1 MACYTKETK
10 DKVKDILQ
18 RLDWDALY
26 QYHQHQME
34 VTRDQFH
41 GFIGF
46 AVKLEI
52 DQAMFYNS
60 VQNLF
65 RRQDVNQHLNVLSR
79 ISGSHF
85 PSSFA
90 FVFFKAVYR
99 PSVSNETAEEMVQL
113 LNANWLRSRLLD
125 LIKLLED
132 MYYYIITE
140 RDYLLPARKFC
151 PKARNLEPLNRFEG
165 NPFEEELWD
174 SLCNRTVQGNYRNPG
189 DIWGNPLTIFAKFL
203 MACYTKETKDKVK
216 DILQRLD
223 WDALYQYHQHQ
234 MEVTRDQFHGFIGFA
249 VKLEIDQA
257 MFYNSV
263 QNLFRR
269 QDVNQHLNVLSRIS
283 GSHFPSSFAF
293 VFFKAVYRPSVSNE
307 TAEEMVQLLNAN
319 WLRSRLLDLIKLLE
333 DMYYYIITERD
344 YLLPARKFCPK
355 ARNLEPL
362 NRFEGNP
369 FEEELWDSLCNRTVQ
384 GNYRNPGDI
393 WGNPLTMSMI
403 WSSSCQHCK
412 LQLILFKILLSAMSD
427 YN

>member
-1 MACYTKETK
+1 
-10 DKVKDILQ
+10 
-18 RLDWDALY
+18 
-26 QYHQHQME
+26 ME
-34 VTRDQFH
+34 RNNLMNRESHLFSLIFS
-41 GFIGF
+41 FIIF
-46 AVKLEI
+46 
-52 DQAMFYNS
+52 DMHDFNS
-60 VQNLF
+60 
-65 RRQDVNQHLNVLSR
+65 
-79 ISGSHF
+79 
-85 PSSFA
+85 
-90 FVFFKAVYR
+90 
-99 PSVSNETAEEMVQL
+99 
-113 LNANWLRSRLLD
+113 
-125 LIKLLED
+125 
-132 MYYYIITE
+132 
-140 RDYLLPARKFC
+140 
-151 PKARNLEPLNRFEG
+151 
-165 NPFEEELWD
+165 
-174 SLCNRTVQGNYRNPG
+174 
-189 DIWGNPLTIFAKFL
+189 FAKFL

-333 DMYYYIITERD
+333 DMYCYIKTERD
-344 YLLPARKFCPK
+344 YLLPAKKFCPN

-369 FEEELWDSLCNRTVQ
+369 FEEERWDSLCNRTVQ
-384 GNYRNPGDI
+384 GNYRNEGDI

-403 WSSSCQHCK
+403 WSSSSICGRYLVHRAGHFF
-412 LQLILFKILLSAMSD
+412 FKVLLEG
-427 YN
+427 